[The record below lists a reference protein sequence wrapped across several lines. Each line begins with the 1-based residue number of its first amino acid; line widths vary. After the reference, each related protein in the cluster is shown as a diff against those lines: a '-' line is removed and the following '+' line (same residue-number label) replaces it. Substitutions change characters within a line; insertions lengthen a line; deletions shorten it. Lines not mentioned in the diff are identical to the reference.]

1 MLNAGTNQPA
11 DRAIKGEHGSD
22 VSIAGTAD
30 FSRYRKVALAAC
42 FGTFIEWY
50 DFLTFATLAVHFAAL
65 FFPSDDPV
73 AGLLYSLATFG
84 IGMVVRPLG
93 AILFGSLGDRFGRRS
108 VFIATIAIMGAATFA
123 VGLLPTHAQW
133 GWWATGLLV
142 GLRLVQG
149 LAMGGEIGGANV
161 YLAEHAPVAQRGAV
175 TSVLQW
181 MGGLGILASTF
192 QIVLLQSWLG
202 EAEFKAW
209 GWRIPFLL
217 SAVLLLASV
226 RARLALH
233 ESPVFSA
240 LQARHGQARAPL
252 RECLSDRSTRARM
265 ALLFFCVSSGGGV
278 LFFCSQVYA
287 PVYLKTVVGMDPVLA
302 GRLALVATL
311 CLFPLTLACGHVSDR
326 IGRRPVVLAGLL
338 LGALALLPVY
348 AGLLHHAD
356 SPVFVVLLLL
366 LIVLAVALVTGP
378 QTALLSELFPAR
390 TRYTAVGLPHNLAAG
405 WMGGLSPLMVAY
417 IANKTGQPLAGLL
430 YPTLLLLVALLI
442 GWRYL
447 PETRGADLSQ

>member
-1 MLNAGTNQPA
+1 MNPPSHPA
-11 DRAIKGEHGSD
+11 PA
-22 VSIAGTAD
+22 
-30 FSRYRKVALAAC
+30 YRKVALAAC

-50 DFLTFATLAVHFAAL
+50 DFLTFATLAVHFATL

-84 IGMVVRPLG
+84 MGMVVRPLG
-93 AILFGSLGDRFGRRS
+93 AALFGSLGDRYGRRI
-108 VFIATIAIMGAATFA
+108 VFITTIGIMGAATFA

-133 GWWATGLLV
+133 GWGATGLLLA
-142 GLRLVQG
+142 LRLIQG

-161 YLAEHAPVAQRGAV
+161 YLAEHAPAHQRGAA

-202 EAEFKAW
+202 EADFKAW

-217 SAVLLLASV
+217 SALLLLASL

-233 ESPVFSA
+233 ESPVFA
-240 LQARHGQARAPL
+240 QLRQQRHTAVTPL
-252 RECLSDRSTRARM
+252 RDCLRDRQTLSRM
-265 ALLFFCVSSGGGV
+265 MLLFFCVSAGGGL

-287 PVYLKTVVGMDPVLA
+287 PVFLKTVLKLDPVLA
-302 GRLALVATL
+302 GWITLPVTLV
-311 CLFPLTLACGHVSDR
+311 LFPLTWFGGWLSDR
-326 IGRRPVVLAGLL
+326 LGRRPVVLAGLA
-338 LGALALLPVY
+338 LGTVSTLPVY
-348 AGLLHHAD
+348 AGLQAWAQ
-356 SPVFVVLLLL
+356 SPGILFGLL
-366 LIVLAVALVTGP
+366 LIPVIAVALVTGP

-405 WMGGLSPLMVAY
+405 WIGGLSPYFVAL
-417 IANKTGQPLAGLL
+417 IGDKTGNPIHGLC
-430 YPTLLLLVALLI
+430 YPSALLLTALVV
-442 GWRYL
+442 GFCHL
-447 PETRGADLSQ
+447 PETRGQDINL